1 MPDLENALESYRK
14 GFLENFRKLDDSPAL
29 ENLQFNFSTYGEQL
43 ARYITSEDLPT
54 PSTIGLNGEWG
65 SGKTTM
71 IKTIQQ
77 NIDKMN
83 GKEGCVDTTYL
94 DFNAWAAE
102 KTDIVVSLFQEISEF
117 LRMRQ
122 HNTRS
127 QIKKFT
133 GSWIPLV
140 ADVALRKWGGGMTY
154 DAAKKHFEKSPPSI
168 KIISEQIKV
177 LLSGKRLVIFIDDLD
192 RCNAS
197 NILELLET
205 IRNVLSVGNLI
216 FCITVDIKQIER
228 AWELRYN
235 SDVGEI
241 ESKEYVEKLLPVVYS
256 LPPKTDDEV
265 RDYFDS
271 LVTLYGEYGKLRVHL
286 IKSLTSNPRKMKRML
301 NIIFF
306 VIQNYDLNNCDVNAE
321 SNIRKE
327 CQLHFSLIITWM
339 SLTIN
344 HKKISKILQAEPSAF
359 MSIVLFVNACNSFT
373 EFKKLYGQF
382 EVDGHVDIPH
392 DKILH
397 IFNPEIFTSSV
408 VDILKIMLENQLAFK
423 TLKQMG
429 EFIDKPEEFNFDT
442 TSVVYT
448 NDFISAGYGGV
459 SEIFKKITEKGGLVG
474 T

>member
-1 MPDLENALESYRK
+1 M
-14 GFLENFRKLDDSPAL
+14 
-29 ENLQFNFSTYGEQL
+29 
-43 ARYITSEDLPT
+43 ARRV
-54 PSTIGLNGEWG
+54 
-65 SGKTTM
+65 
-71 IKTIQQ
+71 
-77 NIDKMN
+77 
-83 GKEGCVDTTYL
+83 CVDTAYL

-102 KTDIVVSLFQEISEF
+102 KTDIVASLFQEISEF

-127 QIKKFT
+127 QIKKFM

-154 DAAKKHFEKSPPSI
+154 NAAKKHFEKPPPSI

-235 SDVGEI
+235 SDVGKI

-271 LVTLYGEYGKLRVHL
+271 LVTLYGEYGKLRVHPHQ
-286 IKSLTSNPRKMKRML
+286 KSGKQPQKNETDAQHNL
-301 NIIFF
+301 F
-306 VIQNYDLNNCDVNAE
+306 CD
-321 SNIRKE
+321 
-327 CQLHFSLIITWM
+327 
-339 SLTIN
+339 
-344 HKKISKILQAEPSAF
+344 
-359 MSIVLFVNACNSFT
+359 
-373 EFKKLYGQF
+373 
-382 EVDGHVDIPH
+382 
-392 DKILH
+392 
-397 IFNPEIFTSSV
+397 
-408 VDILKIMLENQLAFK
+408 
-423 TLKQMG
+423 
-429 EFIDKPEEFNFDT
+429 
-442 TSVVYT
+442 
-448 NDFISAGYGGV
+448 
-459 SEIFKKITEKGGLVG
+459 SEL
-474 T
+474 